1 MGTSSWGA
9 ELMGE
14 HTAALPKEV
23 SCKCQQGQQA
33 GCGQRPPLRAW
44 APAAEA
50 SPPPAPCS
58 APVQACCSWV
68 EPPITCQEA
77 AAAGMMLQSILRVT
91 LEHLSAWSATPSMCH
106 HEVPGTPTGPQT
118 LTESHSPQG
127 PSASPPPWLP
137 NNINPTPLSPGTT
150 GRALIS
156 PHPTRLAPGVP
167 SSGDSA
173 KCI

>member
-1 MGTSSWGA
+1 MPARAAGRLWPEAPAQGLGTSCR
-9 ELMGE
+9 GE
-14 HTAALPKEV
+14 
-23 SCKCQQGQQA
+23 
-33 GCGQRPPLRAW
+33 PPL
-44 APAAEA
+44 
-50 SPPPAPCS
+50 PAPCS

-106 HEVPGTPTGPQT
+106 HEVPGTPTGPRT

-137 NNINPTPLSPGTT
+137 NINPTPLSPGTT
-150 GRALIS
+150 GRALMS

-173 KCI
+173 KCS